1 MIFLTKGIPEFN
13 HKEIIEKCNSSNVL
27 NWPLLFKN
35 VTRRIKLEELFQVK
49 GDQRDMTSVIYDP
62 GPEKIFSIKALFE
75 QL

>member
-1 MIFLTKGIPEFN
+1 MFY
-13 HKEIIEKCNSSNVL
+13 
-27 NWPLLFKN
+27 NWPFLFKN